1 MRNVMIYG
9 IREVGTEHI
18 IYVGATTNLKNRKL
32 TGYGSKIGKRLRK
45 ISWEY
50 IVLETVDLARSVAT
64 EAHWIGKLR
73 ADGHR
78 LLNVSRPG
86 RTKTK
91 EIAPRRSGK
100 NTNPRRQFEIP
111 ERAWSLIDKAAE
123 NAVESWPEWARGA
136 LAIAIAQQLKIDEAE
151 VIAMFDGRR

>member
-1 MRNVMIYG
+1 M
-9 IREVGTEHI
+9 
-18 IYVGATTNLKNRKL
+18 
-32 TGYGSKIGKRLRK
+32 
-45 ISWEY
+45 
-50 IVLETVDLARSVAT
+50 
-64 EAHWIGKLR
+64 
-73 ADGHR
+73 
-78 LLNVSRPG
+78 NVSRPG